1 MPNLEAHKDVRIVNA
16 SGLHARP
23 SHAIVK
29 LALAHK
35 SELSIRCGANEVNGR
50 SILDLMTLG
59 APCDAILSLHARGED
74 APELI
79 SALTLLIESGFG
91 EQP

>member
-1 MPNLEAHKDVRIVNA
+1 MEARRDVRIVNP

-29 LALAHK
+29 LALVHR
-35 SELSIRCGANEVNGR
+35 SELTVRCGERAVNGR

-74 APELI
+74 AEELI
-79 SALTLLIESGFG
+79 SALTRLIESGFG
-91 EQP
+91 ELS

>member
-1 MPNLEAHKDVRIVNA
+1 MSQEASADVRIVNA

-29 LALAHK
+29 LALAHR
-35 SELSIRCGANEVNGR
+35 SELTIRCGSAEVNGR

-59 APCDAILSLHARGED
+59 APCDAILSLRARGED
-74 APELI
+74 ATELI
-79 SALTLLIESGFG
+79 SALVKLIEGGFG
-91 EQP
+91 EQS

>member
-1 MPNLEAHKDVRIVNA
+1 MEAAADVRIVNPT
-16 SGLHARP
+16 GLHARP

-35 SELSIRCGANEVNGR
+35 SELRVRCGSTEVNGR

-59 APCDAILSLHARGED
+59 APCDAILSLSARGED

-79 SALTLLIESGFG
+79 SALVHLIEGGFG
-91 EQP
+91 DVS

>member
-1 MPNLEAHKDVRIVNA
+1 MEASRDVRIVNP

-29 LALAHK
+29 LALAHR
-35 SELSIRCGANEVNGR
+35 SELTVRCGELAVNGR

-59 APCDAILSLHARGED
+59 APCDAFLSLH
-74 APELI
+74 
-79 SALTLLIESGFG
+79 
-91 EQP
+91 